1 MAKQRTSLAHLSQKP
16 ERRPEAT
23 ESPTESK
30 PAVQVS
36 EGPRSKQAP
45 SRAGKTQVT
54 GYFPPEVRRQ
64 LKIIATEE
72 DRTVE
77 QLLGQ
82 ALNMLFAS
90 KGRVEFPSIEGK
102 ESV

>member
-16 ERRPEAT
+16 ERRPETAET
-23 ESPTESK
+23 PSESVK
-30 PAVQVS
+30 VVQVS
-36 EGPRSKQAP
+36 EAPKTQQAP

-64 LKIIATEE
+64 LKMIATEE
-72 DRTVE
+72 DRSAE
-77 QLLGQ
+77 QLLGE

-90 KGRVEFPSIEGK
+90 RGRVEFPSIQGK